1 MSNSKI
7 RVEKDSSP
15 ERRIFYVDIGNLP
28 TSEAKKLV
36 KFMKAISKKF
46 LKRGETTPSLKA
58 SEKPPKTP

>member
-1 MSNSKI
+1 MSNPKI

-46 LKRGETTPSLKA
+46 LKRGETTSSLKA
-58 SEKPPKTP
+58 SEKLPKHT